1 MYNSLLNNLDQ
12 EVYELFSYLLA
23 NDFRYGSLSELAKK
37 LKHTRS
43 RMNLIIDRA
52 KELQAIYPAY
62 TIEITDTAELS
73 INLSSEFLLSK
84 LYALMLKET
93 IPFKILD
100 RLFSERYVSLEKT
113 AQYYYLSNRTV
124 QRKLKE
130 LNTILSNYDVSLD
143 LKSKTL
149 FKGEEYRIRYFFHTM
164 YWQIFDETHKK
175 NFDLTKTSIEKL
187 KQTLKKLPTLYRH
200 IDQEKFIQIV
210 ALSFY
215 RIKRKHMIKELPEE
229 MTKIKHLNISYEVFR
244 EDILKS
250 VIKENYM
257 VDKLPE
263 TEYQFLYYM
272 FSVMT
277 TYLPEEITEQG
288 MRSLHLDTDSWRT
301 AEIFAKTTQQFFN
314 LPINVQDKRYLILNA
329 WIIHSSSKVF
339 SSENKIDAFGKTTT
353 EKDYIR
359 VFPDLY
365 LKVKELYFNLA
376 NQSEIFEQ
384 LYHANN
390 RLIFQYCMLISLL
403 VQKQNRKIKVFHE
416 SKFGKVQDARQKK
429 QMRQLLGEKI
439 IFVNEDPEIVI
450 TDYPVDQQKYLAQN
464 NKVQFFKW
472 HSFQT
477 TEKWIELLDFFENY
491 K

>member
-52 KELQAIYPAY
+52 KELQAIYHAY

-187 KQTLKKLPTLYRH
+187 KQT
-200 IDQEKFIQIV
+200 
-210 ALSFY
+210 
-215 RIKRKHMIKELPEE
+215 
-229 MTKIKHLNISYEVFR
+229 
-244 EDILKS
+244 
-250 VIKENYM
+250 
-257 VDKLPE
+257 
-263 TEYQFLYYM
+263 
-272 FSVMT
+272 
-277 TYLPEEITEQG
+277 
-288 MRSLHLDTDSWRT
+288 
-301 AEIFAKTTQQFFN
+301 
-314 LPINVQDKRYLILNA
+314 
-329 WIIHSSSKVF
+329 
-339 SSENKIDAFGKTTT
+339 
-353 EKDYIR
+353 
-359 VFPDLY
+359 
-365 LKVKELYFNLA
+365 
-376 NQSEIFEQ
+376 
-384 LYHANN
+384 
-390 RLIFQYCMLISLL
+390 
-403 VQKQNRKIKVFHE
+403 
-416 SKFGKVQDARQKK
+416 
-429 QMRQLLGEKI
+429 
-439 IFVNEDPEIVI
+439 
-450 TDYPVDQQKYLAQN
+450 
-464 NKVQFFKW
+464 
-472 HSFQT
+472 
-477 TEKWIELLDFFENY
+477 
-491 K
+491 